1 MNTKKT
7 LSEMEFDENQ
17 PRLEWP
23 DPIVKD
29 TGMFWIPGTDIVGK
43 TFKEVVGKIL
53 AVGNLRDI
61 GVDEDTVEAFATEDD
76 LTIIFKWAQDNI
88 ENLYTIKWD

>member
-1 MNTKKT
+1 
-7 LSEMEFDENQ
+7 MEFTEEQ

-43 TFKEVVGKIL
+43 SFKEVASKTL
-53 AVGNLRDI
+53 AVDNLRDI
-61 GVDEDTVEAFATEDD
+61 GVDEGTVEDFATEQDP
-76 LTIIFKWAQDNI
+76 TIIFNWIKDNL
-88 ENLYTIKWD
+88 EHLYTIKWA